1 LRIDRI
7 ERSDDGTINYA
18 GLLLII
24 NLLEKAGLDRVAERH
39 SGGSF
44 AKISNFEVS
53 DHMGIM
59 HYQLR
64 LTIQDQVFVL

>member
-1 LRIDRI
+1 MRIDRI

-44 AKISNFEVS
+44 AKISNFEILAAYFKGQKP
-53 DHMGIM
+53 D
-59 HYQLR
+59 LEW
-64 LTIQDQVFVL
+64 LTEEAGNA